1 MGSHTATGEWQSFEQ
16 RMRRRRA
23 ERLLE
28 RAQAAANA
36 GLGVEARAY
45 LDEARRLAPALPD
58 VAAVEE
64 ALTHPRP
71 VHASR
76 RILNPR
82 YLAVAA
88 GIVALAVG
96 GALAMRP
103 TPEPRAIAPAAE
115 TPAPAIAIP
124 PPVRTPA
131 EPVVAEPPTAAPSP
145 SEPVE
150 STEPPLPRLAP
161 EPVAIAP
168 RAAPR
173 RRVETPAAIPVNAG
187 VTPGT
192 ADVVAAIPRA
202 AIEAE
207 PAPAVPTEH
216 TEPADADVRRAL
228 DRYAAAYG
236 ALDAAAAARV
246 WPEVDRAALARAFDA
261 LESQHVALGTCAVDV
276 SAASARANCDGTA
289 TWTPKVGARVP
300 RTEPRRW
307 TFELTRAGSDW
318 QIVRARVQNR

>member
-1 MGSHTATGEWQSFEQ
+1 
-16 RMRRRRA
+16 
-23 ERLLE
+23 
-28 RAQAAANA
+28 
-36 GLGVEARAY
+36 
-45 LDEARRLAPALPD
+45 
-58 VAAVEE
+58 
-64 ALTHPRP
+64 
-71 VHASR
+71 
-76 RILNPR
+76 
-82 YLAVAA
+82 
-88 GIVALAVG
+88 
-96 GALAMRP
+96 
-103 TPEPRAIAPAAE
+103 
-115 TPAPAIAIP
+115 
-124 PPVRTPA
+124 
-131 EPVVAEPPTAAPSP
+131 VAEPPTAAPSP